1 MSRNSPLAKPPSPA
15 RDDALR
21 VESRPTPVFSLVV
34 GGAVSLLV
42 ITIGAAIS
50 VVQVDQILAVNGELK
65 TRRSTQ
71 DIKTAEPGEVT
82 RVLVKEA
89 QAVKAGEP
97 LVVLNPRVLQS
108 RSVAQREKNSTLVVQ
123 GRAELVRL
131 QRQIE
136 STRAAR
142 GGLES
147 QLAIT
152 EEQLR
157 RTDALMKEGAAP
169 YFQVLDYQKTA
180 SQLRAQIDQSR
191 QDELRAIAESQ
202 QKQAEVAGEEATLRA
217 DAIETQEKL
226 RQVVLR
232 APVNGSVLDLQAK
245 TGLVVGA
252 GEALLRIVPSDN
264 LQARVEVPNA
274 DLAFVREGQT
284 AKVSVEAYDRNKYGT
299 IDATV
304 KTISRDAVEAKA
316 AGEMP
321 KFPVTLQLAQQTL
334 KHEGKTYEL
343 QPGMAVRA
351 DLKLDRRSI
360 LELLMSRF
368 TNGAD
373 ALRTIR

>member
-1 MSRNSPLAKPPSPA
+1 
-15 RDDALR
+15 
-21 VESRPTPVFSLVV
+21 
-34 GGAVSLLV
+34 VSLLV

-50 VVQVDQILAVNGELK
+50 VVQVDQILAVEGELK

-89 QAVKAGEP
+89 QTVQAGTP

-108 RSVAQREKNSTLVVQ
+108 RSVAQREQNTSLLVQ

-136 STRAAR
+136 ASRAAR
-142 GGLES
+142 AGLES
-147 QLAIT
+147 QLQIT

-180 SQLRAQIDQSR
+180 SMLRAQIDESR
-191 QDELRAIAESQ
+191 QEELRAVAESQ
-202 QKQAEVAGEEATLRA
+202 QKQAEMAGQEASLRA
-217 DAIETQEKL
+217 EAIETQEKL

-232 APVNGSVLDLQAK
+232 APVNGAVLDLQAK

-252 GEALLRIVPSDN
+252 GEALLKIVPRDN

-284 AKVSVEAYDRNKYGT
+284 AKVSVQAYDRNKYGT

-304 KTISRDAVEAKA
+304 TTISRDAVEAKTP
-316 AGEMP
+316 GEVP
-321 KFPVTLQLAQQTL
+321 RFPVTLQLARQTL
-334 KHEGKTYEL
+334 LHEGKQYEL

>member
-1 MSRNSPLAKPPSPA
+1 MSRNSSLTKPSP
-15 RDDALR
+15 RGQDDALR
-21 VESRPTPVFSLVV
+21 VESRPTPVFSLIV
-34 GGAVSLLV
+34 GGALSLLIV
-42 ITIGAAIS
+42 TIAGAIS
-50 VVQVDQILAVNGELK
+50 VVQVDQILKVSGELK

-71 DIKTAEPGEVT
+71 EIKTAEPGEVT
-82 RVLVKEA
+82 QVLVKEA

-108 RSVAQREKNSTLVVQ
+108 RSVAQRERNSSLLVQ

-136 STRAAR
+136 ASRAAR
-142 GGLES
+142 AGLES

-191 QDELRAIAESQ
+191 QEELRAVAESQ
-202 QKQAEVAGEEATLRA
+202 QKQAEMAGEEATLRA

-284 AKVSVEAYDRNKYGT
+284 AKVSVQAYDRNKYGT

-316 AGEMP
+316 ASETP
-321 KFPVTLQLAQQTL
+321 KFPVTLLLARQTL
-334 KHEGKTYEL
+334 LHEGKQYEL
-343 QPGMAVRA
+343 QPGMAVSA

-360 LELLMSRF
+360 LDLLMSRF

>member
-1 MSRNSPLAKPPSPA
+1 MSRNSSIVKSPA
-15 RDDALR
+15 SNQDDALR

-34 GGAVSLLV
+34 GGALSLLV
-42 ITIGAAIS
+42 ITIAGAVS
-50 VVQVDQILAVNGELK
+50 MVQVDQILAVTGELK

-108 RSVAQREKNSTLVVQ
+108 RSVAQREKNTSLLVQ

-136 STRAAR
+136 ASRAAR
-142 GGLES
+142 AGLES
-147 QLAIT
+147 QLQIT

-191 QDELRAIAESQ
+191 QEELRAVAESQ
-202 QKQAEVAGEEATLRA
+202 QKQAEMAGEEATLRA

-245 TGLVVGA
+245 TGQVVGG
-252 GEALLRIVPSDN
+252 GEPLLRIVPSDN
-264 LQARVEVPNA
+264 LLARVDVPNA

-284 AKVSVEAYDRNKYGT
+284 AKVAVQAYDRNKYGT

-304 KTISRDAVEAKA
+304 KTISRDAVEAKM
-316 AGEMP
+316 AGETP
-321 KFPVTLQLAQQTL
+321 KFPVTLLLARQTITYR
-334 KHEGKTYEL
+334 GKTYEL

-360 LELLMSRF
+360 LELLMSQF
-368 TNGAD
+368 SNGAN

>member
-1 MSRNSPLAKPPSPA
+1 MTIA
-15 RDDALR
+15 
-21 VESRPTPVFSLVV
+21 
-34 GGAVSLLV
+34 GAV
-42 ITIGAAIS
+42 S
-50 VVQVDQILAVNGELK
+50 VVQVDQILSVTGELK

-82 RVLVKEA
+82 QVLVKEA
-89 QAVKAGEP
+89 QMVKAGDS

-108 RSVAQREKNSTLVVQ
+108 RSVAQSQQNTSLLEQ

-136 STRAAR
+136 SSRAAR

-180 SQLRAQIDQSR
+180 SQLRAQIDQN
-191 QDELRAIAESQ
+191 QQEELRAVAESQ
-202 QKQAEVAGEEATLRA
+202 QKQAEMAGQEASLRA
-217 DAIETQEKL
+217 DTVETQEKL
-226 RQVVLR
+226 RKIVLR

-245 TGLVVGA
+245 TGLVVGG
-252 GEALLRIVPSDN
+252 GEPLLRIVPSDN

-284 AKVSVEAYDRNKYGT
+284 AKVSIKAYDRNKYGT
-299 IDATV
+299 INATV
-304 KTISRDAVEAKA
+304 KTISRDAVETKVP
-316 AGEMP
+316 GETP
-321 KFPVTLQLAQQTL
+321 TFPVTLLLARQTML
-334 KHEGKTYEL
+334 HEGKQYEL

-360 LELLMSRF
+360 FELLMSRMS
-368 TNGAD
+368 NGAD

>member
-1 MSRNSPLAKPPSPA
+1 MSRNSSLTKPSP
-15 RDDALR
+15 RGQDDALR
-21 VESRPTPVFSLVV
+21 VESRPTPVFSLIV
-34 GGAVSLLV
+34 GGALSLLIV
-42 ITIGAAIS
+42 TIAGAIS
-50 VVQVDQILAVNGELK
+50 VVQVDQILKVSGELK

-71 DIKTAEPGEVT
+71 EIKTAEPGEVT
-82 RVLVKEA
+82 QVLVKEA

-108 RSVAQREKNSTLVVQ
+108 RSVAQRERNSSLLVQ

-136 STRAAR
+136 ASRAAR
-142 GGLES
+142 AGLES

-191 QDELRAIAESQ
+191 QEELRAVAESQ
-202 QKQAEVAGEEATLRA
+202 QKQAEMAGEEATLRA

-284 AKVSVEAYDRNKYGT
+284 AKVSVQAYDRNKYGT

-316 AGEMP
+316 AGETP
-321 KFPVTLQLAQQTL
+321 KFPVTLLLARQTL
-334 KHEGKTYEL
+334 LHEGKQYEL
-343 QPGMAVRA
+343 QPGMAVSA

-360 LELLMSRF
+360 LDLLMSRF

>member
-1 MSRNSPLAKPPSPA
+1 MSRNSSLTKPPTPSK
-15 RDDALR
+15 DDALR
-21 VESRPTPVFSLVV
+21 VESRPTPVFTLVV

-42 ITIGAAIS
+42 ITIAAAVS
-50 VVQVDQILAVNGELK
+50 VVQVDQILAVTGELK

-71 DIKTAEPGEVT
+71 DIKAAEPGEVT

-89 QAVKAGEP
+89 QAVQAGEP

-108 RSVAQREKNSTLVVQ
+108 RSVAQREKNSSLVVQ

-136 STRAAR
+136 ASRAAR
-142 GGLES
+142 AGLES

-157 RTDALMKEGAAP
+157 RTDALVKEGAAP

-180 SQLRAQIDQSR
+180 SQLRAQIDQSH

-202 QKQAEVAGEEATLRA
+202 QKQAEVAGDEATLRA
-217 DAIETQEKL
+217 EAVETQEKL

-245 TGLVVGA
+245 TGLLVGA

-284 AKVSVEAYDRNKYGT
+284 AKVAVQAYDRNKYGT

-316 AGEMP
+316 AGETP
-321 KFPVTLQLAQQTL
+321 KFPVTLVLARQTIEH
-334 KHEGKTYEL
+334 KGKTYEL

-360 LELLMSRF
+360 LELLMSQF
-368 TNGAD
+368 SNGAN

>member
-1 MSRNSPLAKPPSPA
+1 MSQNSSLTKHQNPS

-21 VESRPTPVFSLVV
+21 VESRPTPLFSLVV
-34 GGAVSLLV
+34 GGALSLLV
-42 ITIGAAIS
+42 MTIAGAVS
-50 VVQVDQILAVNGELK
+50 VVQVDQILSVTGELK

-82 RVLVKEA
+82 QVLVKEA
-89 QAVKAGEP
+89 QMVKAGDS

-108 RSVAQREKNSTLVVQ
+108 RSVAQSQQNTSLLEQ

-136 STRAAR
+136 SNRAAR

-180 SQLRAQIDQSR
+180 SQLRAQIDQN
-191 QDELRAIAESQ
+191 QQEELRAVAESQ
-202 QKQAEVAGEEATLRA
+202 QKQAEMAGQEASLRA
-217 DAIETQEKL
+217 DTVETQEKL
-226 RQVVLR
+226 RKIVLR

-245 TGLVVGA
+245 TGLVVGG
-252 GEALLRIVPSDN
+252 GEPLLRIVPSDN

-284 AKVSVEAYDRNKYGT
+284 AKVSIKAYDRNKYGT
-299 IDATV
+299 INATV
-304 KTISRDAVEAKA
+304 KTISRDAVEAKVP
-316 AGEMP
+316 GETP
-321 KFPVTLQLAQQTL
+321 KFPVTLLLARQTML
-334 KHEGKTYEL
+334 HKGKQYEL

-360 LELLMSRF
+360 FELLMSRMS
-368 TNGAD
+368 NGAD

>member
-1 MSRNSPLAKPPSPA
+1 MSRNSSLTKPSPQGQ
-15 RDDALR
+15 DDALR
-21 VESRPTPVFSLVV
+21 VESRPTPVFSLIV
-34 GGAVSLLV
+34 GGALSLLIV
-42 ITIGAAIS
+42 TIAGAIS
-50 VVQVDQILAVNGELK
+50 VVQVDQILKVSGELK

-71 DIKTAEPGEVT
+71 EIKTAEPGEVT
-82 RVLVKEA
+82 QVLVKEA

-108 RSVAQREKNSTLVVQ
+108 RSVAQRERNSSLLVQ

-136 STRAAR
+136 ASRAAR
-142 GGLES
+142 AGLES

-191 QDELRAIAESQ
+191 QEELRAVAESQ
-202 QKQAEVAGEEATLRA
+202 QKQAEMAGEEATLRA

-284 AKVSVEAYDRNKYGT
+284 AKVSVQAYDRNKYGT

-316 AGEMP
+316 AGETP
-321 KFPVTLQLAQQTL
+321 KFPVTLLLARQTL
-334 KHEGKTYEL
+334 LHEGKQYEL
-343 QPGMAVRA
+343 QPGMAVSA

-360 LELLMSRF
+360 LDLLMSRF

>member
-1 MSRNSPLAKPPSPA
+1 MNRNTSLTKPVPGQ

-21 VESRPTPVFSLVV
+21 IESRPTPLFSLVV

-42 ITIGAAIS
+42 ISIGAAIS
-50 VVQVDQILAVNGELK
+50 VIQVDQILSVQGELK

-89 QAVKAGEP
+89 ASVRAGDP

-108 RSVAQREKNSTLVVQ
+108 RSVAQREQNTSLLVQ

-136 STRAAR
+136 ASRAAR
-142 GGLES
+142 AGLES
-147 QLAIT
+147 QLKIT

-157 RTDALMKEGAAP
+157 RTDALMQEGAAP

-180 SQLRAQIDQSR
+180 SMLRAQIDESR
-191 QDELRAIAESQ
+191 QEELRAVAESQ
-202 QKQAEVAGEEATLRA
+202 QKQAEMAGQEASLRA
-217 DAIETQEKL
+217 EAIETQEKL

-232 APVNGSVLDLQAK
+232 APVDGSVLDLQAK

-252 GEALLRIVPSDN
+252 GEALLKIVPRDN

-284 AKVSVEAYDRNKYGT
+284 AKVSVDAYDRNKYGT

-304 KTISRDAVEAKA
+304 KTISRDIVEAKTP
-316 AGEMP
+316 GEMP
-321 KFPVTLQLAQQTL
+321 RFPVTLQLARQTL
-334 KHEGKTYEL
+334 LHEGKQYEL

-360 LELLMSRF
+360 LELLTSRF

>member
-1 MSRNSPLAKPPSPA
+1 MSRNTSLTKAPA
-15 RDDALR
+15 PNQDDALR

-34 GGAVSLLV
+34 GGALSLLV
-42 ITIGAAIS
+42 LTIGAAVS
-50 VVQVDQILAVNGELK
+50 LVQVDQILAVTGELK

-71 DIKTAEPGEVT
+71 EIKTAEPGEVT

-89 QAVKAGEP
+89 QAVQAGTP

-108 RSVAQREKNSTLVVQ
+108 RSVAQREKNTSLLVQ

-131 QRQIE
+131 QREIE
-136 STRAAR
+136 ASRAAR
-142 GGLES
+142 AGLES
-147 QLAIT
+147 QLQIT

-157 RTDALMKEGAAP
+157 RTDALMREGAAP

-180 SQLRAQIDQSR
+180 SQLRAQIDQNR
-191 QDELRAIAESQ
+191 QEELRAVAESQ
-202 QKQAEVAGEEATLRA
+202 QKQAEMAGEEATLRA

-245 TGLVVGA
+245 TGQVVGG
-252 GEALLRIVPSDN
+252 GEALLKIVPSDN

-284 AKVSVEAYDRNKYGT
+284 GKVAVQAYDRNKYGT

-304 KTISRDAVEAKA
+304 KTISRDAVEAK
-316 AGEMP
+316 GPGDTP
-321 KFPVTLQLAQQTL
+321 KFPVTLQLARQTL
-334 KHEGKTYEL
+334 VHEGKTYEL

-360 LELLMSRF
+360 LELLMSQF
-368 TNGAD
+368 SNGAN

>member
-1 MSRNSPLAKPPSPA
+1 MSRNSSLTKPPTPSK
-15 RDDALR
+15 DDALR
-21 VESRPTPVFSLVV
+21 VESRPTPVFTLVV

-42 ITIGAAIS
+42 ITIAAAVS
-50 VVQVDQILAVNGELK
+50 LVQVDQILAVTGELK

-71 DIKTAEPGEVT
+71 DIKAAEPGEVT

-89 QAVKAGEP
+89 QAVQAGEP

-108 RSVAQREKNSTLVVQ
+108 RSVAQREKNSSLVVQ

-136 STRAAR
+136 ASRAAR
-142 GGLES
+142 AGLES

-157 RTDALMKEGAAP
+157 RTDALVKEGAAP

-180 SQLRAQIDQSR
+180 SQLRAQIDQSH

-202 QKQAEVAGEEATLRA
+202 QKQAEVAGDEATLRA
-217 DAIETQEKL
+217 EAVETQEKL

-245 TGLVVGA
+245 TGLLVGA

-284 AKVSVEAYDRNKYGT
+284 AKVAVQAYDRNKYGT

-316 AGEMP
+316 AGETP
-321 KFPVTLQLAQQTL
+321 KFPVTLVLARQTIEH
-334 KHEGKTYEL
+334 KGKTYEL
-343 QPGMAVRA
+343 QPGMAVQA

-360 LELLMSRF
+360 LELLMSQF
-368 TNGAD
+368 SNGAN

>member
-1 MSRNSPLAKPPSPA
+1 MSRNTSITPSPP
-15 RDDALR
+15 RRQDDGLR

-34 GGAVSLLV
+34 GGALSLLV
-42 ITIGAAIS
+42 ITIAGAIS
-50 VVQVDQILAVNGELK
+50 LVQVDQILAVGGALK

-108 RSVAQREKNSTLVVQ
+108 RSVAQRDRNSSLLVQ

-157 RTDALMKEGAAP
+157 RTDALVKEGAAP
-169 YFQVLDYQKTA
+169 YFQVLDYQKAA

-191 QDELRAIAESQ
+191 QDELKAIAESQ

-232 APVNGSVLDLQAK
+232 APVNGSVLELQAK

-252 GEALLRIVPSDN
+252 GEALLRIVPRDN

-274 DLAFVREGQT
+274 DLAFVRVGQT
-284 AKVSVEAYDRNKYGT
+284 AKVSVQAYDRNKYGT

-304 KTISRDAVEAKA
+304 KTISRDATEIKTP
-316 AGEMP
+316 GETP
-321 KFPVTLQLAQQTL
+321 KFPVTLQLARQTIV
-334 KHEGKTYEL
+334 HEGKQYEL

-360 LELLMSRF
+360 LELLVSQF

>member
-1 MSRNSPLAKPPSPA
+1 MNRNTSLTKPAPGQ

-50 VVQVDQILAVNGELK
+50 VVQVDQILAVEGELK

-89 QAVKAGEP
+89 QTVQAGTP

-108 RSVAQREKNSTLVVQ
+108 RSVAQREQNTSLLVQ

-136 STRAAR
+136 ASRAAR
-142 GGLES
+142 AGLES
-147 QLAIT
+147 QLQIT

-180 SQLRAQIDQSR
+180 SMLRAQIDESR
-191 QDELRAIAESQ
+191 QEELRAVAESQ
-202 QKQAEVAGEEATLRA
+202 QKQAEMAGQEASLRA
-217 DAIETQEKL
+217 EAIETQEKL

-232 APVNGSVLDLQAK
+232 APVNGAVLDLQAK

-252 GEALLRIVPSDN
+252 GEALLKIVPRDN

-284 AKVSVEAYDRNKYGT
+284 AKVSVQAYDRNKYGT

-304 KTISRDAVEAKA
+304 TTISRDAVEAKTP
-316 AGEMP
+316 GEVP
-321 KFPVTLQLAQQTL
+321 RFPVTLQLARQTL
-334 KHEGKTYEL
+334 LHEGKQYEL

>member
-1 MSRNSPLAKPPSPA
+1 MSRNSSLTKPSP
-15 RDDALR
+15 RGQDDALR
-21 VESRPTPVFSLVV
+21 VESRPTPVFSLIV
-34 GGAVSLLV
+34 GGALSLLIV
-42 ITIGAAIS
+42 TIAGAIS
-50 VVQVDQILAVNGELK
+50 VVQVDQILKVSGELK

-71 DIKTAEPGEVT
+71 EIKTAEPGEVT
-82 RVLVKEA
+82 QVLVKEA

-108 RSVAQREKNSTLVVQ
+108 RSVAQRERNSSLLVQ

-136 STRAAR
+136 ASRAAR
-142 GGLES
+142 AGLES

-191 QDELRAIAESQ
+191 QEELRAVAESQ
-202 QKQAEVAGEEATLRA
+202 QKQAEMAGQEATLRA

-284 AKVSVEAYDRNKYGT
+284 AKVSVQAYDRNKYGT

-316 AGEMP
+316 AGETP
-321 KFPVTLQLAQQTL
+321 KFPVTLLLARQTL
-334 KHEGKTYEL
+334 LHEGKQYEL
-343 QPGMAVRA
+343 QPGMAVSA

-360 LELLMSRF
+360 LDLLMSRF

>member
-1 MSRNSPLAKPPSPA
+1 MSRNSSLTKPPTPSK
-15 RDDALR
+15 DDALR
-21 VESRPTPVFSLVV
+21 VESRPTPVFTLVV

-42 ITIGAAIS
+42 ITIAAAVS
-50 VVQVDQILAVNGELK
+50 VVQVDQILAVTGELK

-71 DIKTAEPGEVT
+71 DIKAAEPGEVT

-108 RSVAQREKNSTLVVQ
+108 RSVAQREKNSSLVVQ

-136 STRAAR
+136 ASRAAR
-142 GGLES
+142 AGLES

-157 RTDALMKEGAAP
+157 RTDALVKEGAAP

-180 SQLRAQIDQSR
+180 SQLRAQIDQSH

-202 QKQAEVAGEEATLRA
+202 QKQAEVAGDEATLRA
-217 DAIETQEKL
+217 EAIETQEKL

-245 TGLVVGA
+245 TGLLVGA

-284 AKVSVEAYDRNKYGT
+284 AKVAVQAYDRNKYGT

-316 AGEMP
+316 AGETP
-321 KFPVTLQLAQQTL
+321 KFPVTLVLARQTIEH
-334 KHEGKTYEL
+334 KGKTYEL

-360 LELLMSRF
+360 LELLMSQF
-368 TNGAD
+368 SNGAN

>member
-1 MSRNSPLAKPPSPA
+1 MSRNSSLTKPPTPSK
-15 RDDALR
+15 DDALR
-21 VESRPTPVFSLVV
+21 VESRPTPVFTLVV

-42 ITIGAAIS
+42 ITIAAAVS
-50 VVQVDQILAVNGELK
+50 VVQVDQILAVTGELK

-71 DIKTAEPGEVT
+71 DIKAAEPGEVT

-89 QAVKAGEP
+89 QAVQAGEP

-108 RSVAQREKNSTLVVQ
+108 RSVAQREKNSSLVVQ

-136 STRAAR
+136 ASRAAR
-142 GGLES
+142 AGLES

-157 RTDALMKEGAAP
+157 RTDALVKEGAAP

-180 SQLRAQIDQSR
+180 SQLRAQIDQSH

-202 QKQAEVAGEEATLRA
+202 QKQAEVAGDEATLRA
-217 DAIETQEKL
+217 EAIETQEKL

-245 TGLVVGA
+245 TGLLVGA

-284 AKVSVEAYDRNKYGT
+284 AKVAVQAYDRNKYGT

-316 AGEMP
+316 AGETP
-321 KFPVTLQLAQQTL
+321 KFPVTLVLARQTIEH
-334 KHEGKTYEL
+334 KGKTYEL

-360 LELLMSRF
+360 LELLMSQF
-368 TNGAD
+368 SNGAN